1 MKTYLKEL
9 RVTTKRKMEVLKI
22 TEQVNQVIKESG
34 INDGIVTI
42 YVPHATATVI
52 VNEFEPRIINDYV
65 EWIRRNIPA
74 DAGWEHDEID
84 NNAYAHIASAI
95 LGPGK
100 VIPLHKGR
108 LMLGTW
114 QEIMLLELDGPRN
127 FRTVVVQIIG
137 N

>member
-1 MKTYLKEL
+1 
-9 RVTTKRKMEVLKI
+9 MEVLKI

-137 N
+137 S

>member
-52 VNEFEPRIINDYV
+52 VNEFEPRIVNDYV

-74 DAGWEHDEID
+74 DVGWEHDEID

-108 LMLGTW
+108 LMLGAW

>member
-137 N
+137 S